1 MGGGLRFW
9 LFMKQVIAV
18 DVWNMIL
25 TNNVGRCLS
34 TSGGG
39 LNEHI
44 PVVIIRE
51 TNETIDRNDSR
62 PSDSED

>member
-1 MGGGLRFW
+1 MGGVLRFL
-9 LFMKQVIAV
+9 LFMRQVIAV

-51 TNETIDRNDSR
+51 TNETIIRHDSR
-62 PSDSED
+62 PSNSED

>member
-1 MGGGLRFW
+1 
-9 LFMKQVIAV
+9 MKQVIAV

-25 TNNVGRCLS
+25 TNGVGRCLS

-44 PVVIIRE
+44 PVVIIRG
-51 TNETIDRNDSR
+51 TNEAIDRHDSR
-62 PSDSED
+62 PSNSED

>member
-1 MGGGLRFW
+1 
-9 LFMKQVIAV
+9 MKQVTGV
-18 DVWNMIL
+18 DVWNMSL
-25 TNNVGRCLS
+25 THDVGRCLS

-44 PVVIIRE
+44 PIVIIRE
-51 TNETIDRNDSR
+51 INETDRNDSR